1 MMCGET
7 AVSRMRPD
15 LFVNVLLPSRVP
27 SNPRLP
33 VLLLCV
39 VVAGSRPREAC
50 VALFPS
56 HHANI
61 HEKYHRLDAIVYTA
75 TIHSRLVGHLSLA
88 IPHSPLAK

>member
-1 MMCGET
+1 
-7 AVSRMRPD
+7 MRPD

-61 HEKYHRLDAIVYTA
+61 HEKYHRLDALVYTDYNTQQA
-75 TIHSRLVGHLSLA
+75 CRTPEPSDTAFTAR
-88 IPHSPLAK
+88 